1 MGTDS
6 GVTAHGENLREL
18 GLMAAGGMKPEE
30 VLAATTSSAARLLGV
45 DGDLGTIEP
54 GKRADLV
61 LVDGDPFDFAK
72 LPGAVREVW
81 KDGARVR
88 PWHPHLASA

>member
-1 MGTDS
+1 
-6 GVTAHGENLREL
+6 
-18 GLMAAGGMKPEE
+18 MKPEE
-30 VLAATTSSAARLLGV
+30 VLVATTSSAARLLGV
-45 DGDLGTIEP
+45 DGELGTIEP

-81 KDGARVR
+81 KDGTRVR
-88 PWHPHLASA
+88 PWNPHLASA

>member
-6 GVTAHGENLREL
+6 GVTAHGQNLREL
-18 GLMAAGGMKPEE
+18 GLMASGGMKPEE
-30 VLAATTSSAARLLGV
+30 VLVATTSSAAELLGV
-45 DGDLGTIEP
+45 DSELGTIEP

-61 LVDGDPFDFAK
+61 LVDGDPFDFDS

-81 KDGARVR
+81 KDGVRVR
-88 PWHPHLASA
+88 PLHLASA